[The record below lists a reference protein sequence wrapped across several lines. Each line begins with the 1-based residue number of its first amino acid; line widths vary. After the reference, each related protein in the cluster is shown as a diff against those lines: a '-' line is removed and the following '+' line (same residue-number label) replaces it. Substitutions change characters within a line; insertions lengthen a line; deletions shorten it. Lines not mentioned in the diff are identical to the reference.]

1 MTMKQKIIPNLWFDD
16 RAEEAATF
24 YTSLFGRSGI
34 TTITR
39 FHEAGEEVHGQ
50 PAGSVSTVE
59 FELAGYGM
67 VALNGGPHFSFT
79 PAISFFVVC
88 ESRGEIDELWRRL
101 SDGGEVMMPLDAY
114 DWSERYGWVQD
125 RYGLTWQLSL
135 GGLSDVGQKITPSL
149 LFVGDRFGRAEEAI
163 ELYTSVFADSEVAG
177 ILRYQAGEMGR
188 EGTVKHAQFTLDGE
202 VFMVMDGPG
211 EHPFSFNEAVSFIVP
226 CATQE
231 EIDHYWEKLSEGGD
245 PSAQQC
251 GWLKDRFGV
260 SWQVV
265 PLRLYAMLQ
274 DSDAERVG
282 RVTRAFLRMKK
293 LDLAALER
301 AYQGVETGP
310 QPRGGTV

>member
-1 MTMKQKIIPNLWFDD
+1 MKQKIIPNLWFNDQ
-16 RAEEAATF
+16 AEEAATF
-24 YTSLFGRSGI
+24 YASLFVGSRI

-39 FHEAGEEVHGQ
+39 FHEAGTDVHGQ

-59 FELAGYGM
+59 FELAGYRM

-88 ESRGEIDELWRRL
+88 ERRSEIDELWRRL
-101 SDGGEVMMPLDAY
+101 SEGGEVMMPLDTY

-135 GGLSDVGQKITPSL
+135 GELSEVGQKITPSL
-149 LFVGDRFGRAEEAI
+149 LFVGDRFGRAEEAL
-163 ELYTSVFADSEVAG
+163 ELYTSVFENSEVAG
-177 ILRYQAGEMGR
+177 ILRYEAGEVGR
-188 EGTVKHAQFTLDGE
+188 EGAVKHAQFTLDGE

-211 EHPFSFNEAVSFIVP
+211 EHPFTFNEAVSLIVP
-226 CATQE
+226 CASQQ
-231 EIDHYWEKLSEGGD
+231 EIDRYWEELSEGGD
-245 PSAQQC
+245 PGAQQC

-265 PLRLYAMLQ
+265 PAVLYDMLQ
-274 DSDAERVG
+274 DRDPERVG

-293 LDLAALER
+293 LDLAELER
-301 AYQGVETGP
+301 AYQGVATEP
-310 QPRGGTV
+310 QLRREPA

>member
-1 MTMKQKIIPNLWFDD
+1 MKQKIIPNLWFDD

-24 YTSLFGRSGI
+24 YTSLFDHSRI

-50 PAGSVSTVE
+50 PGGSVATVE
-59 FELAGYGM
+59 FEIAGYRV

-101 SDGGEVMMPLDAY
+101 SEGGEVMMPLEAY

-135 GGLSDVGQKITPSL
+135 GELGQVGQKITPSL
-149 LFVGDRFGRAEEAI
+149 LFVGDQFGRAEEAL

-177 ILRYQAGEMGR
+177 ILRYQAGEAGR
-188 EGTVKHAQFTLDGE
+188 EGTVKHAQFTLGGE

-211 EHPFSFNEAVSFIVP
+211 EHPFTFNEAVSLIVP
-226 CATQE
+226 CASQV
-231 EIDHYWEKLSEGGD
+231 EIDDYWEKLSAGGD
-245 PSAQQC
+245 PGAQQC

-265 PLRLYAMLQ
+265 PARLYEMLQ
-274 DSDAERVG
+274 DPDPERVG
-282 RVTRAFLRMKK
+282 RVTQAFLRMKK
-293 LDLAALER
+293 LDLAELER
-301 AYQGVETGP
+301 AYEGSATGP
-310 QPRGGTV
+310 QLQPEPA